1 MASLPLKIPIDRA
14 GRIVLPKQI
23 RDRFGLT
30 AGSEFE
36 VKEEKDRIV
45 LRPVP
50 QAPKLIRKKGFL
62 VVVPEESPLDVD
74 IVELIKKQRE
84 ERSRKFL

>member
-1 MASLPLKIPIDRA
+1 MAQKALRIPIDKA
-14 GRIVLPKQI
+14 GRVVLPKEI

-45 LRPVP
+45 LRPVEREP
-50 QAPKLIRKKGFL
+50 RLVKKGGVL
-62 VVVPEESPLDVD
+62 VYVPDESPLDVD